1 VDESG
6 LRLPDEE
13 RLWRFVQHVYKE
25 KYGDALGCIYRIE
38 YMIVISYEVIYRTI
52 TINRGI
58 IPCTRDTLWN
68 GTVPPQ
74 KVRCSNTFAL
84 PS

>member
-1 VDESG
+1 
-6 LRLPDEE
+6 
-13 RLWRFVQHVYKE
+13 
-25 KYGDALGCIYRIE
+25 
-38 YMIVISYEVIYRTI
+38 MIVISYEVIYRTI